1 MEDRNLE
8 HVRQDLAGKL
18 VNREVVCCVS
28 SLISGIMEISRQV
41 SYKAMQSAFG
51 TDSDE
56 LSELFTSYDYEE
68 AARQF
73 IMDDADL
80 DELESI
86 ADEHGY
92 WSDVIDNADVPVT
105 FASKPDED
113 GDVLWGFT
121 GAEAEYGDENDA
133 LEAAVDSV
141 MPAIR
146 EGVWKLVSETSDAY
160 EQVCT
165 EFSLDPEMLEVYE
178 HYVCSSWLLS
188 KLAEKGEITGEVCGL
203 DIWGRCCTGQSVSMD
218 HTVREITR
226 ELWPEEWAGKVVA

>member
-1 MEDRNLE
+1 MENRNLE
-8 HVRQDLAGKL
+8 HTRQELASRL
-18 VNREVVCCVS
+18 VQREVICCVS
-28 SLISGIMEISRQV
+28 TLISGMAELANHVPYRLLRDAFCTDTDEIMNLCQRP
-41 SYKAMQSAFG
+41 
-51 TDSDE
+51 
-56 LSELFTSYDYEE
+56 DYEE

-92 WSDVIDNADVPVT
+92 WSDVIDDANVPVT
-105 FASKPDED
+105 FASEPDED

-121 GAEAEYGDENDA
+121 GAKAEYGDEDDA

-146 EGVWKLVSETSDAY
+146 EGVWTLVSETSDAY

-165 EFSLDPEMLEVYE
+165 EFNLDPEMLEAYE
-178 HYVCSSWLLS
+178 HWVVSDW
-188 KLAEKGEITGEVCGL
+188 LAERLSARGYIIGDFAGL
-203 DIWGRCCTGQSVSMD
+203 TIWGRCCTGQSISLDCVIQDIAMELWGD
-218 HTVREITR
+218 EVREVQ
-226 ELWPEEWAGKVVA
+226 A